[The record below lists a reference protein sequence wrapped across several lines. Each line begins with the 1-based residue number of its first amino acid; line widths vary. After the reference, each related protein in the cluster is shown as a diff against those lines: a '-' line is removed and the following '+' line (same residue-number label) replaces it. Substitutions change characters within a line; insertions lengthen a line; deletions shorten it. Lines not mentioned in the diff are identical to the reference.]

1 MTRPGPAVRDGR
13 PAPDAAGPA
22 TAPATYAQ
30 ERAWLASRL
39 AHDPPTYCAVDEFPL
54 HAAVTANDLV
64 HALYVLMDRHEPLRT
79 VLRTVDGRLRQE
91 VHPRPEP
98 RIELAD
104 LSAHDH
110 AAQAEERRSL
120 RARLARTP
128 FAPHRAPQWRAAV
141 LNLGEGAWSV
151 VFAAHHTVYDTASGF
166 NVHAELTELCAAAE
180 EGREARLPR
189 LPLGYGAY
197 ARRERERARTGGADA
212 AAAHWRTRLRGLP
225 PVHTVPLDRPR
236 PPARTFRGAEVR
248 AALPVGVTAAL
259 TGAARHHGTR
269 PVMLFLAAWTA
280 LLHHHSGAADLAVG
294 LPVAGRDDPAT
305 RAMVGTFVNMRV
317 LRADL
322 SGDPDGTELVRR
334 TTTAVRAGEKF
345 DIPFQSLVEL
355 LAAPRLPG
363 VPPLYQLAF
372 NHTPADG
379 LGPPVSSCE
388 EDLLLDVAGSGLR
401 LVYDAA
407 LFDRSTADLLLADY
421 LRLLAVLL
429 DAPGTRLSALLAAP
443 APRHTPRSAGA
454 APAART
460 APRDAAEE
468 RVAAVWRTLLG
479 TDSGTVDVHEDFF
492 TAGGHSL
499 QALRLLARLA
509 PARGSGPTLRT
520 FFADPTVAGLA
531 TALKSTPDG
540 RTAWR

>member
-1 MTRPGPAVRDGR
+1 MTPSGPAVRDGR
-13 PAPDAAGPA
+13 STPGAPAGPVVL
-22 TAPATYAQ
+22 PATYAQ

-39 AHDPPTYCAVDEFPL
+39 AQDPPTYCAVDEFPL

-64 HALYVLMDRHEPLRT
+64 HALQVLMDRHEPLRT
-79 VLRTVDGRLRQE
+79 VLRTVDGQLCQE
-91 VHPRPEP
+91 VHPHPEP
-98 RIELAD
+98 QIELLD
-104 LSAHDH
+104 LSAYDH

-120 RARLARTP
+120 HARLACGP
-128 FAPHRAPQWRAAV
+128 FDPHRAPQWRAAV
-141 LNLGEGAWSV
+141 LDLGEGAWSV

-166 NVHAELTELCAAAE
+166 HVHAELTELCAAAE
-180 EGREARLPR
+180 EGRDPRLPR
-189 LPLGYGAY
+189 LPFGYGAY
-197 ARRERERARTGGADA
+197 ARRERGRPVAGAPAD
-212 AAAHWRTRLRGLP
+212 HWRTRLHGLP

-236 PPARTFRGAEVR
+236 PASRTFRGAEVR
-248 AALPVGVTAAL
+248 TALPAGTAAAL

-280 LLHHHSGAADLAVG
+280 LLHHHSGAEDVAVG

-305 RAMVGTFVNMRV
+305 RSMVGTFVNMRV

-334 TTTAVRAGEKF
+334 TTAAVRADEPY

-372 NHTPADG
+372 NHTPAGG

-388 EDLLLDVAGSGLR
+388 EDLLLDVADSGVR
-401 LVYDAA
+401 LVYDTA
-407 LFDRSTADLLLADY
+407 LFGRLTADTLLADY
-421 LRLLAVLL
+421 LRLLAALL
-429 DAPGTRLSALLAAP
+429 DAPGTRLSALLPGTLA
-443 APRHTPRSAGA
+443 RRTPR
-454 APAART
+454 PAATSPRAGT
-460 APRDAAEE
+460 APRDVVEE

-479 TDSGTVDVHEDFF
+479 TGAVDVHEDFF

-509 PARGSGPTLRT
+509 PERESGITLRT

-531 TALKSTPDG
+531 TALKRTLPG

>member
-13 PAPDAAGPA
+13 SAPGVPAGPVVL
-22 TAPATYAQ
+22 PATYAQ

-64 HALYVLMDRHEPLRT
+64 HALHVLMDRHEPLRT
-79 VLRTVDGRLRQE
+79 VLRTVDGRLCQE
-91 VHPRPEP
+91 VHPHPEP
-98 RIELAD
+98 QIELLD
-104 LSAHDH
+104 LSAYDH

-120 RARLARTP
+120 RARLACRA
-128 FAPHRAPQWRAAV
+128 FDPHRAPQWRAAV
-141 LNLGEGAWSV
+141 LDLGEGAWSV

-166 NVHAELTELCAAAE
+166 HVHAELTELCAAAE
-180 EGREARLPR
+180 EGRDPRLPR
-189 LPLGYGAY
+189 LPFGYGAY
-197 ARRERERARTGGADA
+197 ARRERGRPGAGPPAD
-212 AAAHWRTRLRGLP
+212 HWRTRLHGLP

-236 PPARTFRGAEVR
+236 PSSRTFRGAEVR
-248 AALPVGVTAAL
+248 TALPVGTAAAL

-280 LLHHHSGAADLAVG
+280 LLHHHSGADDIAVG

-305 RAMVGTFVNMRV
+305 RSMVGTFVNMRV

-334 TTTAVRAGEKF
+334 TTAAVRADEAY

-372 NHTPADG
+372 NHTPAGG

-388 EDLLLDVAGSGLR
+388 EDLLLDVAGSGVR

-407 LFDRSTADLLLADY
+407 LFGRLTADTLLADY
-421 LRLLAVLL
+421 LRLLATLL
-429 DAPGTRLSALLAAP
+429 DAPATRLSALLP
-443 APRHTPRSAGA
+443 GTLPRRTPR
-454 APAART
+454 PAATVPPAGT
-460 APRDAAEE
+460 APRDVVEE

-479 TDSGTVDVHEDFF
+479 TGAVDVHEDFF
-492 TAGGHSL
+492 AAGGHSL

-509 PARGSGPTLRT
+509 PEREGGITLRT

-531 TALKSTPDG
+531 TALKRTLPG